1 MERKETGRSRSVLD
15 HAAARKRERDRK
27 YRERNRETLR
37 IRNRCQSR
45 ISLDKS
51 NMKGIRELQSRLALR
66 SINEVVSLLLSR
78 YQEEHAAKNQG
89 LQGQGSPSSSS
100 KPSDAH
106 SLPSSISGNFQK
118 DGSEISGGKA
128 SLSAS
133 LPFPS
138 AGSEHPAEPDS
149 GVDIDIS
156 VSYVERGNFVYPN
169 ENSDDD
175 SEDNDSDFAFDE
187 PVIGRIQDG
196 AKCEDLEQKGEEEG
210 VLRIKQEP
218 EEEEETEKE
227 ESREMPTTS
236 KSGLDVKVEAQH
248 AEDTEFFLISSSRL
262 AELAR
267 MAASQ
272 CSTCGAP
279 LTTSVTPGNIV
290 WKCPSGHKK
299 VWSTRETL
307 KGPHVGDI
315 KLASSSWKRQEPKYH
330 HDVIIKL
337 RPELEVIHKLTD
349 SG

>member
-1 MERKETGRSRSVLD
+1 MERKKKGRPRSVLD
-15 HAAARKRERDRK
+15 HAARKRERDRE

-45 ISLDKS
+45 ISLAKN

-100 KPSDAH
+100 KSPDAH
-106 SLPSSISGNFQK
+106 SLPSSISGNFRE
-118 DGSEISGGKA
+118 DDSESSGGKA
-128 SLSAS
+128 SLPAS
-133 LPFPS
+133 LPSPS

-149 GVDIDIS
+149 GVNIDIS
-156 VSYVERGNFVYPN
+156 VSYIERGNFDYPD
-169 ENSDDD
+169 ENPDND
-175 SEDNDSDFAFDE
+175 SEDYDSDYIGDE
-187 PVIGRIQDG
+187 PVIGCIRDG
-196 AKCEDLEQKGEEEG
+196 AKRKGLERKGEREE
-210 VLRIKQEP
+210 VLGMEQ
-218 EEEEETEKE
+218 EEEEEEGTEK
-227 ESREMPTTS
+227 REMPTT
-236 KSGLDVKVEAQH
+236 KSGLDVKVEAQQ
-248 AEDTEFFLISSSRL
+248 AEDLEFILISSSRL

-272 CSTCGAP
+272 CSRCGAP

-307 KGPHVGDI
+307 KRPHVGDI
-315 KLASSSWKRQEPKYH
+315 KLASSSWKRREPKYH
-330 HDVIIKL
+330 HDVVIKL
-337 RPELEVIHKLTD
+337 RPELEVVHKLTD
-349 SG
+349 NG